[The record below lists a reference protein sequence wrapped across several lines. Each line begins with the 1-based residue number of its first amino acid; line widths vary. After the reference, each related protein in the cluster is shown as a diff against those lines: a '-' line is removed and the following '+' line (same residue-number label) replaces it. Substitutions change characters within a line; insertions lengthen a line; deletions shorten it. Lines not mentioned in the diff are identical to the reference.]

1 MFDENFYL
9 EKKSFSLIFCEKVLT
24 KIKNINFFSNSNQTG
39 SIYKFRASF
48 FSLKKLINF
57 YYAKFLCFFFNF
69 LIKCELLTFQQ
80 RIEIWFQSFI
90 LFFLLIS
97 HTFCYVSHWQIHDK
111 SINTALLSKFRKIIC
126 FHILF
131 IFFNKK
137 DLSKFDYQTKLCT
150 IRFFLLSYRC
160 ALIFISWYMYV
171 KNQL

>member
-80 RIEIWFQSFI
+80 RIEI
-90 LFFLLIS
+90 
-97 HTFCYVSHWQIHDK
+97 
-111 SINTALLSKFRKIIC
+111 
-126 FHILF
+126 
-131 IFFNKK
+131 
-137 DLSKFDYQTKLCT
+137 
-150 IRFFLLSYRC
+150 
-160 ALIFISWYMYV
+160 
-171 KNQL
+171 